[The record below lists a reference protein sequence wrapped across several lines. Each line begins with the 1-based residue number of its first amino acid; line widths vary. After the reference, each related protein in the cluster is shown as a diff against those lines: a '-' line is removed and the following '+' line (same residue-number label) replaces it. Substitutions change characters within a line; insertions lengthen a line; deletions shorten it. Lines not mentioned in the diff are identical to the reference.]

1 MKALLINPA
10 DEPEC
15 KDLLTK
21 DELAARLGVT
31 HRTVTRLAEERMIPC
46 IRRGRRCL
54 RFSWRAVKRGLRR
67 DDE

>member
-10 DEPEC
+10 DEPER

-21 DELAARLGVT
+21 DELAARLGMT

-46 IRRGRRCL
+46 IRLGRRCV
-54 RFSWRAVKRGLRR
+54 FSWRAVKRALRH